1 MEYIVEVEVSEKV
14 MGTRFWWGVRCC
26 GEGG

>member
-1 MEYIVEVEVSEKV
+1 VEVEVSEKV